1 MAENDG
7 QEKTERPT
15 PKRLQDARK
24 RGQVPRSVD
33 LSSAG
38 VMMTAAAMLYMLGE
52 SLGTGLAQLMRDG
65 LSIRGAAAV
74 DPERLIPLLSQ
85 EFAAAFW
92 VVAPIFGATILA
104 ALSAPLL
111 TGGWN
116 FSVEA
121 LAPKFERLDPIK
133 GIGRM
138 FSTRSLVELGKG
150 IAKFSLVGI
159 IAYVVLRNSAPQLLS
174 LGSVEPGQGISAA
187 GELCAQALLAL
198 VCALVVIAGIDV
210 PYQLWKHS
218 DELKMSRDE
227 IRREMKESEG
237 SPEIKGRI
245 RSLQQ
250 AMARNRMMQD
260 VPLAD
265 VVVTNP
271 THYAVALR
279 YDDARMRAPIVVA
292 KGADLV
298 AARIRE
304 IAAEHDVP
312 LVEAPPLARA
322 LHGAVDIGHEVPAE
336 LYVVVAQV
344 LTYVYQLRAAVNAG
358 EQPPSPPVL
367 S

>member
-1 MAENDG
+1 VAEKDG
-7 QEKTERPT
+7 QERTERPT
-15 PKRLQDARK
+15 PKRLEEARK
-24 RGQVPRSVD
+24 KGQVPRSVD

-38 VMMTAAAMLYMLGE
+38 VMITAAAMLYVLGD
-52 SLGTGLAQLMRDG
+52 SLGGGLADMMRDG
-65 LSIRGAAAV
+65 LSVRGAEV
-74 DPERLIPLLSQ
+74 TDPDRLIPILAR
-85 EFAAAFW
+85 EFTVALWAI
-92 VVAPIFGATILA
+92 APIFAATIVA
-104 ALSAPLL
+104 ALLSPLL

-116 FSVEA
+116 FSAEA
-121 LAPKFERLDPIK
+121 LTPKFERLDPVA

-138 FSTRSLVELGKG
+138 FSTRTLVELVKG
-150 IAKFSLVGI
+150 IAKFSLVGL
-159 IAYVVLRNSAPQLLS
+159 IAYVVLRRDAAQLLS
-174 LGSVEPGQGISAA
+174 LGSIATSQGIVAA
-187 GELCAQALLAL
+187 GALCAEALLAL
-198 VCALVVIAGIDV
+198 VCALVVIAAIDV
-210 PYQLWKHS
+210 PYQLWRHA
-218 DELKMSRDE
+218 DDLKMSRDE

-271 THYAVALR
+271 THFAVALR
-279 YDDARMRAPIVVA
+279 YDDSKMRAPIVVA

-304 IAAEHDVP
+304 IATEHEVP

-322 LHGAVDIGHEVPAE
+322 LHGSVDIGHEVPAE

-344 LTYVYQLRAAVNAG
+344 LTYVYQLRAARDTGAA
-358 EQPPSPPVL
+358 PPSPPVL